1 MCVAVR
7 RWTGIVPEKET
18 VAPLS
23 SATDST
29 RAACRRRE
37 LPTTG
42 GVQGEI
48 SDNTRMLHRRGSH
61 TRVKSTILGEK
72 ELLTVMWRDGLNSL
86 ERTEN
91 LASKGENPQGKG
103 KLKQF
108 NDQQVR
114 EVLSHWVNG
123 QNWICTKLQ
132 KTNMPCLTSS
142 QECLWLQSKLP
153 ESQRSTYFW
162 DGEVLNN
169 KESLVFDLDS

>member
-29 RAACRRRE
+29 SAACRRRE
-37 LPTTG
+37 FPTTG
-42 GVQGEI
+42 GVQGKI

-61 TRVKSTILGEK
+61 TRVKSMILWEK

-91 LASKGENPQGKG
+91 LASQGENPQGKG

-132 KTNMPCLTSS
+132 KKTCPV
-142 QECLWLQSKLP
+142 LP
-153 ESQRSTYFW
+153 LPRSVYGCRASYLKASIPHTFEMGRY
-162 DGEVLNN
+162 
-169 KESLVFDLDS
+169 

>member
-1 MCVAVR
+1 MCILLLQLFSIHMCVAVR

-29 RAACRRRE
+29 SAACRRRE
-37 LPTTG
+37 FPTTG
-42 GVQGEI
+42 GVQGKI

-61 TRVKSTILGEK
+61 TRVKSMILWEK
-72 ELLTVMWRDGLNSL
+72 ELLSHVKRWTQFPGKDRKPGFQ
-86 ERTEN
+86 R
-91 LASKGENPQGKG
+91 GEPPGKR
-103 KLKQF
+103 KTQTI
-108 NDQQVR
+108 VR

-142 QECLWLQSKLP
+142 QECL
-153 ESQRSTYFW
+153 
-162 DGEVLNN
+162 
-169 KESLVFDLDS
+169 